1 MTPSYEH
8 GFARDELS
16 TTYAILAG
24 MHRRLCLEVPGARAS
39 LRRQY
44 SASAPLSAAHSAPH
58 TKFRRRPPSDKN
70 FDEKLVRSEVQSIAR
85 NAVRG
90 ERSGWKAR
98 PTTNGAEVRL
108 RAGVPTVQQPLLP
121 SIEKYKFFAT
131 AEVEDEGEVVVT
143 KRNLP
148 PGTFV
153 EVRRCA

>member
-1 MTPSYEH
+1 
-8 GFARDELS
+8 
-16 TTYAILAG
+16 
-24 MHRRLCLEVPGARAS
+24 MHRRSILCLEVHGARAS

-44 SASAPLSAAHSAPH
+44 SASAPLSAAHSAPF
-58 TKFRRRPPSDKN
+58 TKFRRQPLPDKD
-70 FDEKLVRSEVQSIAR
+70 FDEKSVRTEVQRIAR

-90 ERSGWKAR
+90 ERSGWNAR
-98 PTTNGAEVRL
+98 PTTNGVEVRV
-108 RAGVPTVQQPLLP
+108 REGVPTAQQPLLP

-131 AEVEDEGEVVVT
+131 AEAEDEGEVVVT